1 MKRSVILV
9 LTVLILCSMALPGA
23 QAAFKAIGPFSV
35 ESHDDGS
42 FVLTDGIGRR
52 IYLVPRGKT
61 PPSGASPHDVVRI
74 PVKSVASDSARDT
87 SLLSALDAMDKVTA
101 VTGKP
106 RDWTIPYIHD
116 GLIKGTI
123 VSLGQSNGL
132 DYEQLA
138 KVKPDVFFT
147 WDESLIPMMDEL
159 GIPTV
164 ITNTE
169 MARDLDTQIGFA
181 RYLAPFFG
189 SLRQAD
195 DYVAKVYAALDK
207 IKTKTRQAKTKPKVI
222 WGDVYSKRVLVEPG
236 NSWAAQI
243 VEAAG
248 GDYLFADVSGDTCLE
263 IALERFFSSGNEAE
277 VMITYRTPR
286 QGMATKARM
295 RATNRTVAGIKPL
308 KNGKVFYPLKHY
320 RQSADKLD
328 EILVDLAAI
337 IHPELYPGHQLR
349 YFAEMREE

>member
-1 MKRSVILV
+1 MKKSILV
-9 LTVLILCSMALPGA
+9 FLALLIISLAAPLPPR
-23 QAAFKAIGPFSV
+23 AAFRAIGPFSV
-35 ESHDDGS
+35 ESHEDGS
-42 FVLTDGIGRR
+42 FIITDGIGRR

-61 PPSGASPHDVVRI
+61 PPPGVPPQEVVRI
-74 PVKSVASDSARDT
+74 PVKSIASDSARDT
-87 SLLSALDAMDKVTA
+87 SLLLALDAINTVKA

-106 RDWTIPYIHD
+106 QDWTIPYIHQ
-116 GLIKGTI
+116 GLVQGSI
-123 VSLGQSNGL
+123 VSLGQSHGL

-164 ITNTE
+164 ITNTDL
-169 MARDLDTQIGFA
+169 ARDLDTQIGFVKF
-181 RYLAPFFG
+181 LAPFFG
-189 SLRQAD
+189 SHRQAD
-195 DYVAKVYAALDK
+195 DYVAKVYTALDG
-207 IKTKTRQAKTKPKVI
+207 IKTKTQQADSKPKVI

-243 VEAAG
+243 VQAAG

-295 RATNRTVAGIKPL
+295 KATNRTIAGIKPL
-308 KNGKVFYPLKHY
+308 NSGKVYYPLKHY
-320 RQSADKLD
+320 RQSAQKLD
-328 EILVDLAAI
+328 EILLDLAAI

-349 YFAEMREE
+349 YFAELQE